1 MNSTSYHNILTNLN
15 RFSMKVSAARA
26 PSKSRASR
34 KHSLK
39 DQRPIPQQSRNSLMD
54 LVLRG
59 NSRSFTWTEKEGR

>member
-1 MNSTSYHNILTNLN
+1 MDGTSYHNILTNLN
-15 RFSMKVSAARA
+15 MFSVKVSATRA
-26 PSKSRASR
+26 PSNSRASR

-39 DQRPIPQQSRNSLMD
+39 NQRPIPQQSRNSLMD